1 MVDRLERELEGQ
13 ARVVRLS
20 VFDKVGREIAQRY
33 NVTAVP
39 TFLVFDGDG
48 NLLGRQVGIPDR
60 PQLVALIA
68 SPVSHLKQAST

>member
-13 ARVVRLS
+13 AQVVRLS
-20 VFDKVGREIAQRY
+20 VFDKVGREVVQRH

-48 NLLGRQVGIPDR
+48 NLK
-60 PQLVALIA
+60 
-68 SPVSHLKQAST
+68 SPLD